1 MKKLIYIIYILI
13 FISCKDN
20 VANKSFESPILEVE
34 DDVEEF
40 QYSINSGV
48 NTYQNLSIQKLQ
60 DYFDLIKLQEKHPE
74 FKDDILLQ
82 IRMISNDTIPN
93 YIGNFSIENIHQSGK
108 VEIVSDSV
116 QKIKLVYDVVSESYK
131 GVDSI
136 FAVIIFKAIQL
147 EGVETISNKVMFSK
161 H

>member
-13 FISCKDN
+13 FISCKN
-20 VANKSFESPILEVE
+20 NEVNKVSESPALEME
-34 DDVEEF
+34 DDTEIYEF
-40 QYSINSGV
+40 VTSSEV
-48 NTYQNLSIQKLQ
+48 TKYQTLSTQKLQ
-60 DYFDLIKLQEKHPE
+60 DYFDLIKLKEKHPE
-74 FKDDILLQ
+74 FKEDILLQ
-82 IRMISNDTIPN
+82 LRMLSNDTIPN

-136 FAVIIFKAIQL
+136 FAVITYKTIQL
-147 EGVETISNKVMFSK
+147 EGKQTISNKVMFSK